1 MAPEYMKWRAFRG
14 EAPGTRGMA
23 LKDRVSLPLLY
34 EPGTSWSYGIST
46 DLAGELVG
54 RLNNT
59 TLEEFM
65 EKNIWTPLGI
75 KNITSHQE
83 RKPDVKKNLVKMT
96 SRGVVENAALGFA
109 ARTEAKVEWTDEPV
123 YDDPTVDEY
132 GGAGGI
138 GSAVEY
144 IKILDSILADDGK
157 LLKSETIDLA
167 LTPQLTGG
175 AEQAVNGFLGAPFSA
190 GAFSSKKP
198 GTKFN
203 YGLAG
208 GLVMDDVKGSLR
220 SRTMTWSGLPNLL
233 WTIDRKAGLTL
244 FYASNILPFGDYKS
258 AEFQQLFEK
267 EIYARFERSKVAT

>member
-1 MAPEYMKWRAFRG
+1 MAPEYIKWRAFRG
-14 EAPGTRGMA
+14 EAPGTRGMPIKERIA
-23 LKDRVSLPLLY
+23 LPLLY
-34 EPGTSWSYGIST
+34 EPGTSWSYGVST

-75 KNITSHQE
+75 KNITFHQE
-83 RKPDVKKNLVKMT
+83 RKLDVKKNLVKMT
-96 SRGVVENAALGFA
+96 SRGGVENAALGFA
-109 ARTEAKVEWTDEPV
+109 SRTEAKVEWTDELV
-123 YDDPTVDEY
+123 YDDPTADEY

-144 IKILDSILADDGK
+144 IKILHSILADDGK

-167 LTPQLTGG
+167 FTPQLTGG
-175 AEQAVNGFLGAPFSA
+175 AEEGANGFLGFPFTA
-190 GAFSSKKP
+190 GIFSSQKQ

-203 YGLAG
+203 CGLAG
-208 GLVMDDVKGSLR
+208 GLVMSDVEGSLR
-220 SRTMTWSGLPNLL
+220 SGTLTWSGLPNLL
-233 WTIDRKAGLTL
+233 WTIDRKTGLTL

-267 EIYARFERSKVAT
+267 EMYARFEKSKGKI